1 MMQKCENR
9 INDWH
14 RSTNLQMLQPGENG
28 EDFHC
33 YLEGGNNRCEIVRT
47 RAVFPKSKGKTEIT
61 ARSFNIAAEKGK
73 EN

>member
-1 MMQKCENR
+1 
-9 INDWH
+9 
-14 RSTNLQMLQPGENG
+14 MLQPGENG

-33 YLEGGNNRCEIVRT
+33 YLERGNNRCEIVRT